1 MTATPWAAG
10 AVTLVR
16 GLAVWQSPTLMTWT
30 SLAIRLG
37 GLALLLPLVLT
48 HLSTGE
54 VLVWQMLATIVAM
67 VGWVDFGFSPTF
79 ARIIAFARGGGTL
92 VGLERT
98 MPAEARVSMQDSRA
112 GKAVEMGAV
121 LGTQQAIYLRL
132 LGVAAVAGGVLGT
145 AALMRPVS
153 GLADPIEGWA
163 AWAITAL
170 AALLTLLNT
179 SNVAVITGFDRIA
192 QTRRI
197 ESLVGIGQLV
207 STSLVVV
214 LGGGLAAIVACY
226 SAWTLL
232 LFLLNRALARRMRAA
247 ESGSAASHFDPE
259 LFRLIWP
266 AAWRSGVG
274 ILMSTGIIQGSG
286 LVYAQFATPAAAASY
301 LLALRLMS
309 ALSPI
314 AQAPFYTRLPLL
326 AKLRAEGKR
335 GEMVRAA
342 SRGVALSH
350 WTYVAGALGL
360 VALGPWLLDA
370 IGSSVRL
377 PGEGLMTLLVLAF
390 FAERYSAMHIQI
402 YSLTNHIVWHIA
414 NGVTGALMI
423 AVGLLLLPLM
433 GASAMPAAM
442 LAAYLGFCSWYAA
455 RLSARSLGMRL
466 TQFDRKTMYAP
477 AALLAAGITLAALA
491 AA

>member
-1 MTATPWAAG
+1 VNALRRT
-10 AVTLVR
+10 
-16 GLAVWQSPTLMTWT
+16 GLAVWQSPTLMTWA
-30 SLAIRLG
+30 SLAIRVG

-48 HLSTGE
+48 HLETSE
-54 VLVWQMLATIVAM
+54 VLVWQMLAAIVAL

-92 VGLERT
+92 ASLEEA
-98 MPAEARVSMQDSRA
+98 MPAEARVSVPDDRA
-112 GKAVEMGAV
+112 GEAIEMGAV
-121 LGTQQAIYLRL
+121 LGTQQAIYRRL
-132 LGVAAVAGGVLGT
+132 LAVAAVAGGVLGT

-197 ESLVGIGQLV
+197 ESLVGTGQLA

-214 LGGGLAAIVACY
+214 LGSGLAAIVACY
-226 SAWTLL
+226 SAWTFLQ
-232 LFLLNRALARRMRAA
+232 FLLNRALARRVRAV
-247 ESGSAASHFDPE
+247 EGGSAGSHFDPE

-274 ILMSTGIIQGSG
+274 ILMSAGIIQGSG

-326 AKLRAEGKR
+326 ARLRAEGKR
-335 GEMVRAA
+335 GEMVRTAA
-342 SRGVALSH
+342 RGVALSH
-350 WTYVAGALGL
+350 WTYVAGALAL
-360 VALGPWLLDA
+360 VALGPRLLDT

-377 PGEGLMTLLVLAF
+377 PGEALMTLLMLAF
-390 FAERYSAMHIQI
+390 FVERYSAMHIQI

-423 AVGLLLLPLM
+423 AVGLLLLPLI
-433 GASAMPAAM
+433 GATAMPAAM

-455 RLSARSLGMRL
+455 RLSARSLGIPL
-466 TQFDRKTMYAP
+466 AQFDRKTMYSP
-477 AALLAAGITLAALA
+477 AASLAAGLALIAFA
-491 AA
+491 GA